1 MDTAAD
7 QAVTNFDSI
16 SVFLADVLLQADRQ
30 CSGHLLKPNDTK
42 REHALEEG
50 IETRRMWS
58 YLRQLL
64 RASTQS
70 YDADMQE
77 MKDALEHAG
86 GKSPADCREGSL
98 GSPLTPST
106 DIVQTST
113 SDAGTPS
120 TQLGETPAKVGIIA
134 QLPGP
139 LVVNFLYPGSPTI
152 K

>member
-1 MDTAAD
+1 
-7 QAVTNFDSI
+7 
-16 SVFLADVLLQADRQ
+16 
-30 CSGHLLKPNDTK
+30 
-42 REHALEEG
+42 
-50 IETRRMWS
+50 MWS
-58 YLRQLL
+58 YLRQLF

-120 TQLGETPAKVGIIA
+120 TQLGETPAKVGSIA
-134 QLPGP
+134 QLPCP
-139 LVVNFLYPGSPTI
+139 QVVNFLYPGNPII